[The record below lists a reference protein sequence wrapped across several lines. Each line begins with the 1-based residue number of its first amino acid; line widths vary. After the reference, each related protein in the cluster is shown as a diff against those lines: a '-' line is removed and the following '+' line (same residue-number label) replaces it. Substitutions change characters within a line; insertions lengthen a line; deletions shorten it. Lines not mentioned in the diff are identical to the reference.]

1 MDDDLTPA
9 LKLADDLRALRETF
23 VEESDDLRP
32 WYAEAHRIA
41 ERLSENT
48 YGFDDE
54 ALESMTS
61 TLFYY
66 LGDADLALKDK
77 KYRAVWQRWIEQFLE
92 TLERPRRPRPR
103 KYEA

>member
-1 MDDDLTPA
+1 
-9 LKLADDLRALRETF
+9 
-23 VEESDDLRP
+23 
-32 WYAEAHRIA
+32 
-41 ERLSENT
+41 
-48 YGFDDE
+48 
-54 ALESMTS
+54 MTS